1 MMDLSRAIDIINNRR
16 NLAELKVFELMGTLR
31 KDKTFAACENKKSG
45 LSFEIARREA
55 LNLDLG
61 DLYSKYTESC
71 ACFEQLLADKGY
83 SLKDLEPQYTCNLC
97 NDTGFVEGK
106 KCICLNN
113 LIYDSLRFSCGRLET
128 NIDSFDKVN
137 HKVYLPEHKK
147 GYMHTYTQLK
157 KYADNFPYPKPF
169 LLLIG
174 GTGVGKSYM
183 TSVLANVIM
192 KKGFSV
198 LFLNASEMN
207 ELFLRHHL
215 ADISLKGSIFAP
227 LIECD
232 LLVIDDL
239 GCENTYKNVTI
250 NSFYNLIVNRYN
262 KNTVITT
269 NLSLNEI
276 ETRYEQRITSRLLDV
291 NQTANFEVNGCDL
304 RLIKRK

>member
-1 MMDLSRAIDIINNRR
+1 MMDLAEAINIINNRR
-16 NLAELKVFELMGTLR
+16 NLAELKVFELVASLR
-31 KDKTFAACENKKSG
+31 KDKEFTTCENKKSQ
-45 LSFEIARREA
+45 LSFEIAKREA
-55 LNLDLG
+55 LKLDLG
-61 DLYSKYTESC
+61 NLKEEYEQ
-71 ACFEQLLADKGY
+71 ACNDFENLITNKGY
-83 SLKDLEPQYTCNLC
+83 TLDDLETKYNCKLC
-97 NDTGFVEGK
+97 NDTGFVDGQ
-106 KCICLNN
+106 KCMCLKN
-113 LIYDSLRFSCGRLET
+113 LIYESLRFACGRLET
-128 NIDSFDKVN
+128 EIDDFDKVN
-137 HKVYLPEHKK
+137 FKVYMPEHKK
-147 GYMHTYTQLK
+147 SYMHTYSQLK
-157 KYADNFPYPKPF
+157 KYSNNFPYPKPF
-169 LLLIG
+169 LLLLG

-183 TSVLANVIM
+183 TSVLSNVIM

-198 LFLNASEMN
+198 LYLNASEMN

-215 ADISLKGSIFAP
+215 ADIALKASIFSP

-250 NSFYNLIVNRYN
+250 NSFYNLIVKRYN

-291 NQTANFEVNGCDL
+291 NQTNNVAVNGCDL